1 MRSKLTLK
9 AITLIFFFAP
19 FMVMAGEDA
28 PKTDKK
34 AEIKAYIQHHLQDSY
49 DFSLFSY
56 TTDGGEHKYIAAPLP
71 VILWDEGL
79 KIFSSSKF
87 HHGETLAEV
96 DNNFYKL
103 YHNKIYKTDAEGTIN
118 YDDHKHPT
126 NIKPLDF
133 SITKSVVMIMIT
145 ALLMFFLF
153 KALGKSY
160 AENKGIAKGA
170 GRFF

>member
-19 FMVMAGEDA
+19 FLVMAGGDA

-87 HHGETLAEV
+87 HHGETLAKV

-103 YHNKIYKTDAEGTIN
+103 YNNKIYKTMLRE
-118 YDDHKHPT
+118 P
-126 NIKPLDF
+126 
-133 SITKSVVMIMIT
+133 SIMMIT
-145 ALLMFFLF
+145 SIPQILNL
-153 KALGKSY
+153 
-160 AENKGIAKGA
+160 
-170 GRFF
+170 